1 MIDITLIGMRRRI
14 NLNSFYY
21 YNPTKLVFG
30 KDSVSRITESLPEHV
45 KKLLLHYGGGSI
57 KRSGLYDQIMK
68 ILKEKD
74 IEVVEFSGVT
84 PNPKLSLVREGIKLC
99 KEEKV
104 DFILAVGGGSV
115 IDSSKSIAAGVYAEG
130 DVWDLYVQG
139 KALTKALPIGVVLT
153 ISASGSESSNATII
167 TNEETKQ
174 KLGLED
180 DLLRPKFAILNPE
193 LTLTLSERQTFAGA
207 VDILSHVME
216 RYFTNTENVE
226 LTDNLCEG
234 TMRAVISN
242 AYKLLEN
249 PNDYNARA
257 EIMLCGTMA
266 HSGILGLGR
275 DEDWASHRIGHEITA
290 LYGTT
295 HGVTLAM
302 ILPAWMKYVYKKNI
316 DRFVQFAKNVFN
328 IDAESKTDEEVALTG
343 IERFEEFL
351 KDINIPVKLK
361 DEGIPYDQFEL
372 MAEKC
377 TKNGTV
383 GRFVKLD
390 KSAVLGILELAK

>member
-1 MIDITLIGMRRRI
+1 MIQIFPIEIRRRI

-30 KDSVSRITESLPEHV
+30 KDSVSKITEYLPKDV

-57 KRSGLYDQIMK
+57 KRSGLYDQIMEV
-68 ILKEKD
+68 LKEKD
-74 IEVVEFSGVT
+74 IQVVELSGVT

-115 IDSSKSIAAGVYAEG
+115 IDSSKAIAAGVYTEG

-153 ISASGSESSNATII
+153 IPASGSESSNATII

-180 DLLRPKFAILNPE
+180 DLLRPEFAILNPE
-193 LTLTLSERQTFAGA
+193 ITLTLPERQTFAGI

-249 PNDYNARA
+249 PNDYDARA
-257 EIMLCGTMA
+257 EIMLSGTMA

-275 DEDWASHRIGHEITA
+275 EEDWASHRIGHEITA

-302 ILPAWMKYVYKKNI
+302 ILPAWMKYVYKENI
-316 DRFVQFAKNVFN
+316 NRFARFAK
-328 IDAESKTDEEVALTG
+328 
-343 IERFEEFL
+343 
-351 KDINIPVKLK
+351 
-361 DEGIPYDQFEL
+361 
-372 MAEKC
+372 KC
-377 TKNGTV
+377 
-383 GRFVKLD
+383 
-390 KSAVLGILELAK
+390 I